1 MKVYCG
7 LPRDNLKDIPK
18 LAKAAEELG
27 FDGISFGEL
36 AHDSFLLSTLAL
48 EHTKKI
54 KVGTSIAIAFARSP
68 MVSAYMSWD
77 LQRMSDGRFELG
89 LGSQVKG
96 HNERRFGVQWS
107 APAPRI
113 KEYVESIRAI
123 WDCWQNGSQLNY
135 QGKHYSITLMTPEFN
150 PGPLDCEQPPIYI
163 AAVGEAMT
171 RVAGNVCD
179 GILLHSFNNKRYVDE
194 IILPNIEEG
203 ANSSGRNIED
213 ISVSGGGMIATGAT
227 EEQVAQQRE
236 ICRKRI
242 SFYGSTRSYKTV
254 MDMHEWGDTCLRL
267 HEMSKEGKWD
277 EMPNLIDDTM
287 VDTFSVSVT
296 YKEIGPSLK
305 ERFGEYASRIS
316 IGLPSDVKDYNDVG
330 DLLSYLHK

>member
-1 MKVYCG
+1 
-7 LPRDNLKDIPK
+7 
-18 LAKAAEELG
+18 
-27 FDGISFGEL
+27 
-36 AHDSFLLSTLAL
+36 
-48 EHTKKI
+48 
-54 KVGTSIAIAFARSP
+54 
-68 MVSAYMSWD
+68 
-77 LQRMSDGRFELG
+77 
-89 LGSQVKG
+89 
-96 HNERRFGVQWS
+96 
-107 APAPRI
+107 
-113 KEYVESIRAI
+113 
-123 WDCWQNGSQLNY
+123 
-135 QGKHYSITLMTPEFN
+135 MTPEFN

-287 VDTFSVSVT
+287 VDTFSVSGT

-305 ERFGEYASRIS
+305 ERFGGYASRIS

>member
-7 LPRDNLKDIPK
+7 LPRDNLKEIPK
-18 LAKAAEELG
+18 LAQAAEELG

-194 IILPNIEEG
+194 VILPNIKEG
-203 ANSSGRNIED
+203 ANSYGRNLED
-213 ISVSGGGMIATGAT
+213 ISVSGGGMIAT
-227 EEQVAQQRE
+227 
-236 ICRKRI
+236 
-242 SFYGSTRSYKTV
+242 
-254 MDMHEWGDTCLRL
+254 
-267 HEMSKEGKWD
+267 
-277 EMPNLIDDTM
+277 
-287 VDTFSVSVT
+287 
-296 YKEIGPSLK
+296 
-305 ERFGEYASRIS
+305 
-316 IGLPSDVKDYNDVG
+316 
-330 DLLSYLHK
+330 